1 MRKNRENQMPL
12 TPLWPDH
19 RLGDE
24 LQMISRILDENPEIL
39 DLVLQDLSDKA
50 DPCNGSPGLSAEQVV
65 RCAVIKNWQ
74 ALLHGS
80 GPISRKP
87 GLALLAAAQRRQT
100 AGAPPQEPQHQ
111 PRRERDDPG
120 VDPDAGRSEQT
131 ADGGGAHREWTK
143 YGRAHVCS
151 RPGNRMQPLQ
161 GARQRDAAG
170 PGEDESED
178 HRGQG
183 EQHRDETGRE
193 TRVEAEPDHRQNDH
207 ANRQPQR
214 ELQRSYHAD

>member
-1 MRKNRENQMPL
+1 MDRGLYHESPA
-12 TPLWPDH
+12 
-19 RLGDE
+19 
-24 LQMISRILDENPEIL
+24 S
-39 DLVLQDLSDKA
+39 
-50 DPCNGSPGLSAEQVV
+50 PCSL
-65 RCAVIKNWQ
+65 
-74 ALLHGS
+74 
-80 GPISRKP
+80 
-87 GLALLAAAQRRQT
+87 
-100 AGAPPQEPQHQ
+100 PPQEPQHQ
-111 PRRERDDPG
+111 PCRERDDSG

-143 YGRAHVCS
+143 YGRARVCS

-161 GARQRDAAG
+161 GARPRDAAG

>member
-1 MRKNRENQMPL
+1 MPGGPNRPPMVAAPTE
-12 TPLWPDH
+12 
-19 RLGDE
+19 
-24 LQMISRILDENPEIL
+24 
-39 DLVLQDLSDKA
+39 
-50 DPCNGSPGLSAEQVV
+50 
-65 RCAVIKNWQ
+65 
-74 ALLHGS
+74 S
-80 GPISRKP
+80 GQST
-87 GLALLAAAQRRQT
+87 AAHAY
-100 AGAPPQEPQHQ
+100 
-111 PRRERDDPG
+111 
-120 VDPDAGRSEQT
+120 VAGRE
-131 ADGGGAHREWTK
+131 
-143 YGRAHVCS
+143 
-151 RPGNRMQPLQ
+151 NRMQPLQ